1 MAIAN
6 IVWFLLGSLVGG
18 SLGAL
23 TVVLGV
29 MAKRNVEDVP
39 ETPISVNR
47 ESAPVMMDA

>member
-1 MAIAN
+1 MVFAN
-6 IVWFLLGSLVGG
+6 MVWFILGSLVGG

-39 ETPISVNR
+39 ETPMSVNR
-47 ESAPVMMDA
+47 DSVPVMLDA